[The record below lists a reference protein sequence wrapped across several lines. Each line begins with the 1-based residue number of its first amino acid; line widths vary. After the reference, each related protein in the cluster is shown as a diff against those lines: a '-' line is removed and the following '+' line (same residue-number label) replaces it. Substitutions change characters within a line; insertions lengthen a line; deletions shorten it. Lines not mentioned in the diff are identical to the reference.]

1 MKGITHAN
9 LSSLTIPLYLSPFS
23 NIDFKAV
30 LPSFLL
36 SPPFFSTFLIYKS
49 STCLYYTM
57 HCIFFS
63 SILLTHLLPF
73 FLFLHSVS
81 PGHLFFFLFFCNS
94 YSSSYAFLS
103 SLLTHSLSYLAL
115 ILFSPSTRSSSS
127 SFSHSISLR
136 TGTSHMAYWFPA
148 GACRHTGWCRA
159 PQICTQR
166 IWDTGRYKH
175 MDSTYCTS
183 AAHTHRHQT
192 CTEFLANARMINV
205 KLEMRGEWGEKKK
218 GRKYVPVDGRRV
230 L

>member
-1 MKGITHAN
+1 
-9 LSSLTIPLYLSPFS
+9 
-23 NIDFKAV
+23 
-30 LPSFLL
+30 
-36 SPPFFSTFLIYKS
+36 
-49 STCLYYTM
+49 M

-63 SILLTHLLPF
+63 SILLTHSLPF

-81 PGHLFFFLFFCNS
+81 PGHLFFFFFFCNS

-103 SLLTHSLSYLAL
+103 SLLAHSLSYLAL

-205 KLEMRGEWGEKKK
+205 KLEMRGEWGEKKR
-218 GRKYVPVDGRRV
+218 RKKICACRWQKSALTEGVGAVWTNTHTFWQERTRKEEERGKIIRV
-230 L
+230 Y